1 MIENTTFVVPLRI
14 ESTDRLRNVI
24 VSTCYLLE
32 NTDATVIIK
41 EVDTASTFAVTALPQ
56 IRECVGDKNA
66 EKLLSVF
73 EKSDDKFFHRTRIL
87 NDMTM
92 MSTTPVVVNYDCDIL
107 LPLSSYE
114 DSEKLIMDGTYD
126 VVYPYGDGNWQYQ
139 VFADDDL
146 VSGFINDEYNL
157 SVLEQKS
164 KIYDAKYGFCQFFNR
179 EKYIEGG
186 LENENFIAYGYEDNE
201 RWYRFNTMGYNV
213 GRLDAHI
220 YHLEHARTANSWFT
234 NPYIEKNKNLYERI
248 QGMNREELK
257 EYYSNLDYVKLR
269 TR

>member
-107 LPLSSYE
+107 LPIPKELDLLEEAKKYLKQYSYRDVAAWLSEQSDRYISHVGLMKRVKSE
-114 DSEKLIMDGTYD
+114 QKRKREAANQRYLAEKYKAALEKAEKLEAERLGGKGI
-126 VVYPYGDGNWQYQ
+126 
-139 VFADDDL
+139 
-146 VSGFINDEYNL
+146 
-157 SVLEQKS
+157 KS
-164 KIYDAKYGFCQFFNR
+164 
-179 EKYIEGG
+179 
-186 LENENFIAYGYEDNE
+186 
-201 RWYRFNTMGYNV
+201 
-213 GRLDAHI
+213 
-220 YHLEHARTANSWFT
+220 NSAT
-234 NPYIEKNKNLYERI
+234 I
-248 QGMNREELK
+248 
-257 EYYSNLDYVKLR
+257 
-269 TR
+269 